1 MEKVIPKQ
9 SLIHSS
15 SKLTN
20 VAYGSYVE
28 IGRDNILEN
37 TTMGDFSYTGEFV
50 LVQNATIGK
59 FVNIAA
65 MVRIGATQHPMER
78 ATLHHFTYRR
88 RMYGMS
94 ETDDLVF
101 FKWRAEQRVEIGHDV
116 WIGHGAVIQSGL
128 KIGDGAVIGS
138 SSVVTK
144 DVPPYTI
151 VAGVPAREIRRRF
164 NPEIKEKLQQIAWWD
179 WDVEDIKARLED
191 FYLPIE
197 AFVEKYTSKGL
208 IQEQR

>member
-9 SLIHSS
+9 SLIHSN

-65 MVRIGATQHPMER
+65 IVRIGATQHPMER

-94 ETDDLVF
+94 ETDDLAF
-101 FKWRAEQRVEIGHDV
+101 FKWRAEQRG
-116 WIGHGAVIQSGL
+116 
-128 KIGDGAVIGS
+128 
-138 SSVVTK
+138 
-144 DVPPYTI
+144 
-151 VAGVPAREIRRRF
+151 RF
-164 NPEIKEKLQQIAWWD
+164 LST
-179 WDVEDIKARLED
+179 
-191 FYLPIE
+191 Y
-197 AFVEKYTSKGL
+197 
-208 IQEQR
+208 

>member
-138 SSVVTK
+138 GSVVTK